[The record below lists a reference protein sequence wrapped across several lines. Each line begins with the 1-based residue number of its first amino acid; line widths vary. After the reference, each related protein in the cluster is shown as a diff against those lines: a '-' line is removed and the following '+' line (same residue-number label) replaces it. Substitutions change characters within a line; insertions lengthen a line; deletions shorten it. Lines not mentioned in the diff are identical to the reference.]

1 MLGNVTATAGGLI
14 LTGDLG
20 GDFLVIDAESGK
32 ELLKHPMNASVGG
45 GVMTYGA
52 GGKQYIAVQSGTV
65 SGFFGGT
72 GKARITILAL
82 K

>member
-1 MLGNVTATAGGLI
+1 MLANVAATAGGLI

-20 GDFLVIDAESGK
+20 GDFLAIDAENGK
-32 ELLKHPMNASVGG
+32 ELLKHPMNASAGG

-52 GGKQYIAVQSGTV
+52 DGKQYIAVQSGTV

-72 GKARITILAL
+72 GNARITVFAL